1 MGDARF
7 DVFLCH
13 NRADAPAVERI
24 AERLKG
30 EGLNPWLDRWRLA
43 PGGSWQREIAQGL
56 RSSRTCAVLVG
67 AEGLGDWARE
77 ELQVAQDRAAK
88 EHAFRLFMVLL
99 PGAPKPDDPSLDFLA
114 NRTWVD
120 LRSGVTDRHG
130 FRDLVSA
137 VTGVPWGDV
146 NGEVKPGRCPY
157 RGLQVFE
164 EDHAD
169 LFFGRA
175 ADIAWMV
182 QRLTDSRFLA
192 VLGPSG
198 CGKSSLVRAGLVPAL
213 KQGALPAS
221 HRWTFR
227 LMTPG
232 ARPLSTLAAQL
243 VSLAPDKPMQ
253 ATVDGLRSDERTLD
267 LAIPLA
273 LASRPADER
282 VMLVVDQLEE
292 VFTLCGDEAERAA
305 FLANLRYAGSIPGGR
320 LVVLVAM
327 RADFYHR
334 CAEYPALWRLMGA
347 RQFLV
352 SPLGSDALREV
363 IEQPAWHVGL
373 QLEDGLVETILDDVG
388 DQPGT
393 LPLLEYALLE
403 VWGRRRGQMLTLQ
416 AYVDSGGV
424 EGGLAQRADTIYEGL
439 TLAQQ
444 QLTRRVLLRLVQPGQ
459 GTEDTRRRAEFGELR
474 TRPEDE
480 ADLQA
485 VVKELTDARLLVVSS
500 PGGTQVVDVAHEAL
514 IRGWPQLRGWI
525 EEDRE
530 LLLAQ
535 RRLTDAATDW
545 DHHGREDGL
554 LYRGARLAAWQDRPL
569 DDLNDLERAF
579 LATSRKRE
587 ARERTAKRR
596 RTRLTLAGLS
606 TALTIITVLAVLAL
620 FQRNDAISRQLAA
633 NAEAQL
639 SIDPELSILLARE
652 AFDVRPTAE
661 AASALRQAVLDSQI
675 RATLRGHEGPVYNV
689 AFSPDGQ
696 RIVSGSGDSAVR
708 IWDWASG
715 DNLVV
720 PYTGDPESGVWGVSF
735 SPDGQQVAIAGGRG
749 MVRVW
754 DWASGD
760 DPVVLRGHEGTVFGV
775 AFSPDGRRL
784 ASAGEDSTVRVWDW
798 ASGDDPVVLRG
809 HEGTVFGV
817 AFSPDGRRLAS
828 AGEDSTVRVWD
839 WASGSES
846 AVLRGHEA
854 EVDGVAF
861 SPDGQHVAS
870 GSSDTTVRVWDWA
883 SGSDPVVLDG
893 HESGVYGVAF
903 SPDGRQVV
911 SAGEDSTVRVWDWTA
926 TAQPAILRGH
936 EDIVWNVAFSPD
948 GQRVASASSDGTV
961 RVWDWTAATDPVI
974 LRGHEGAIQNIA
986 LSPDGQRVASA
997 SSDGTVRVWDWA
1009 SEDAPVILRGHENG
1023 VLDLAFSPDGRRV
1036 ASGSSDG
1043 TVRVWDWASEDAP
1056 VILRGHE
1063 DAVQDVAFSP
1073 DGERIASASNDFTV
1087 RVWDWASGNNPMILR
1102 GHEYFVSGVAF
1113 SPDGRQIASAGGDF
1127 TVRVWDWASGNGPVI
1142 LQGHES
1148 LVVDV
1153 AFSPD
1158 GRLVASAGADGTV
1171 RVWDWA
1177 RANNPVVLRDHE
1189 SFVLDVAFSPDGR
1202 LVASAG
1208 ADGTVRVWDW
1218 ASEADPVV
1226 LRGHEGVVSGVAF
1239 TPDGQRIASS
1249 SADRTVHI
1257 WNCEL
1262 CGRPIGEVLALADE
1276 RVTRELTCEERRTF
1290 LNERRQCP

>member
-1 MGDARF
+1 
-7 DVFLCH
+7 
-13 NRADAPAVERI
+13 VERI
-24 AERLKG
+24 AERLRS

-221 HRWTFR
+221 HRWAFR

-403 VWGRRRGQMLTLQ
+403 VWGRRRGRMLTLQ

-596 RTRLTLAGLS
+596 RTRLALAGLS
-606 TALTIITVLAVLAL
+606 GGLVIISALAVVALGQRDLA
-620 FQRNDAISRQLAA
+620 FSRELTARAETQL
-633 NAEAQL
+633 E
-639 SIDPELSILLARE
+639 SDPELSLLLTQQ

-661 AASALRQAVLDSQI
+661 AEAALRQATLESRV
-675 RATLRGHEGPVYNV
+675 RATLRGHDRPVYGVAFSPDGRRVASASVDGSVRVWDSGGGAAVVVLRHDGPVGSV

-696 RIVSGSGDSAVR
+696 RIASSGADGVRVWDSGGGASPVVLEGHDGPVGSVAFSPDGRRVASASVDGSVRVWDSGGGA
-708 IWDWASG
+708 A
-715 DNLVV
+715 LVV
-720 PYTGDPESGVWGVSF
+720 LRHDGPVRSVAF
-735 SPDGQQVAIAGGRG
+735 SPDGQRIASASDDAT
-749 MVRVW
+749 VRVW
-754 DWASGD
+754 DLVTGADSVVLRHDGPVFGVAFSPDGRRVASVSDDGSVEIWD
-760 DPVVLRGHEGTVFGV
+760 SVGGAGSVVLGEHDGPVAGVAFSPDGRRVASASDDGSVRIWDSEGGTDPVVLRGHDGPVFGVVFSPDGRRVASASIDGTVRVWDSGGIADSVVLRHDSAMRGVAFSPDGQRVASAGADGTVRVWDSAGGAGSVVLGEHGGPVFGVAFSPDGRRVASAGADSAVRVWDVAGGADPVVLRHDNQVTGVAFSPDGQQLASSSIDSTVRVWDVAGGSDPVVLRHSGPVIGVALSPDGRRVAGAGADGVVRVWDFTGAADPVVLPGHDGLVHGV

-784 ASAGEDSTVRVWDW
+784 ASAGADGTVRVWDV
-798 ASGDDPVVLRG
+798 ASGAGLVVLRG
-809 HEGTVFGV
+809 HDGQVTGV
-817 AFSPDGRRLAS
+817 AFGPNGQQLVSGSTDG
-828 AGEDSTVRVWD
+828 TVRLWNSRGGPNLVM
-839 WASGSES
+839 
-846 AVLRGHEA
+846 LRDHNG
-854 EVDGVAF
+854 
-861 SPDGQHVAS
+861 
-870 GSSDTTVRVWDWA
+870 
-883 SGSDPVVLDG
+883 PVG
-893 HESGVYGVAF
+893 G
-903 SPDGRQVV
+903 
-911 SAGEDSTVRVWDWTA
+911 
-926 TAQPAILRGH
+926 
-936 EDIVWNVAFSPD
+936 VAFSPD
-948 GQRVASASSDGTV
+948 GQRVVSASDDGTV
-961 RVWDWTAATDPVI
+961 RVWTCEVC
-974 LRGHEGAIQNIA
+974 
-986 LSPDGQRVASA
+986 
-997 SSDGTVRVWDWA
+997 
-1009 SEDAPVILRGHENG
+1009 
-1023 VLDLAFSPDGRRV
+1023 
-1036 ASGSSDG
+1036 GS
-1043 TVRVWDWASEDAP
+1043 
-1056 VILRGHE
+1056 
-1063 DAVQDVAFSP
+1063 
-1073 DGERIASASNDFTV
+1073 
-1087 RVWDWASGNNPMILR
+1087 
-1102 GHEYFVSGVAF
+1102 
-1113 SPDGRQIASAGGDF
+1113 
-1127 TVRVWDWASGNGPVI
+1127 
-1142 LQGHES
+1142 
-1148 LVVDV
+1148 
-1153 AFSPD
+1153 
-1158 GRLVASAGADGTV
+1158 
-1171 RVWDWA
+1171 
-1177 RANNPVVLRDHE
+1177 
-1189 SFVLDVAFSPDGR
+1189 
-1202 LVASAG
+1202 
-1208 ADGTVRVWDW
+1208 
-1218 ASEADPVV
+1218 
-1226 LRGHEGVVSGVAF
+1226 
-1239 TPDGQRIASS
+1239 
-1249 SADRTVHI
+1249 
-1257 WNCEL
+1257 
-1262 CGRPIGEVLALADE
+1262 IGEVLALADE